1 MKKPNNLPE
10 TVSPGINEV
19 IIYFSQ
25 RGLSIA
31 EADHFFK
38 FYEKRGWKSKKGL
51 FLRKWKNTAYQWI
64 FKILKR
70 EPWLFNKAIH

>member
-1 MKKPNNLPE
+1 MQVSTNFPA

-19 IIYFSQ
+19 KIYFSQ

-31 EADHFFK
+31 EADQFFK
-38 FYEKRGWKSKKGL
+38 FYEKRGWKNKKGI
-51 FLRKWKNTAYQWI
+51 FLKNWKNIAYQWI
-64 FKILKR
+64 FKILTR